1 MEKQM
6 QKDRVYEIST
16 LPLILT
22 VDDLTRIFA
31 IGKNTAYELIH
42 SGAIRSVR
50 VGRSFRIPRDAIADF
65 LQIN

>member
-1 MEKQM
+1 MENQARN
-6 QKDRVYEIST
+6 DRVMDMSA

-42 SGAIRSVR
+42 SGAVRSVR
-50 VGRSFRIPRDAIADF
+50 VGRSFRIPRDAIAEF
-65 LQIN
+65 LQIQ